1 MEQRLSQQHLS
12 YPLPAMSNNY
22 PEHLALPRLSFLPSH
37 EPAADADALSSWHIA
52 QFIQAH
58 RNAGHRMARLD
69 PLTATALQ
77 SAPALPELTPEFHGL
92 DPAMP
97 RPPGSTIFPAAVTVQ
112 QLDRQ
117 LKAIYCGAIALD
129 CSGVRDEARRDWLF
143 ARMENASPAVPA
155 AQRQS
160 ILHRL
165 ITAEVWERH
174 LAVTAPHA
182 KRFSMEGCESLLP
195 LMDLLI
201 ENAARHGVQQMF
213 LGLPHRGRLNMLV
226 NLMDMPVEHILAC
239 LNPDAP
245 ESVSQNDLPFH
256 LGGSAVK
263 QTGQGEVALFL
274 AHNPSHLQSVYPVVS
289 GMARAWQDDNPD
301 LGCVPVMVHGDAAF
315 AGQGIVMETLNLTRT
330 PGYTLG
336 GTVHIIVNNQIA
348 FTTSNAMDVAG
359 NLYCTDIGRLVD
371 APVIRVNADHPDE
384 LVRAAAIA
392 LDYRMKYGADVII
405 DLIGYR
411 RLGHSEHDIPA
422 LTHPRLQAAI
432 TRHPPVTEL
441 YHARIAGETA
451 HAATADSLD
460 RLRIDMLRMV
470 LTGVLAGK
478 PAMQMLPAIDDDA
491 SGMFS
496 RPPSIERL
504 QALAASITTPPD
516 NFQVHEVIGKLIRKW
531 QTGAAD
537 AQNPIDWCFAENLA
551 CASLLGDGVD
561 IRLSGLDVG
570 HGTFMHRHARWFDQ
584 NDVDGQAGEVFVPLD
599 HIGPGQGRIDI
610 VNSPLTE
617 EAVLGFEYGYSVQ
630 AQRRLAIWE
639 AQFGDFVNGAQVI
652 VDQYIASGEHK
663 WGYRSGLT
671 MLLPHG
677 QEGAGPEHSTAYLG
691 RFLQLC
697 ADRNIRVAFPST
709 SAQWF
714 HLLRQQAVTADP
726 KPLVVMSPKSQLYGN
741 PRSHSS
747 LQELSEGGF
756 LPLLADKNAADPAAV
771 NRVILCSGKF
781 FYDIEAARNDT
792 HDASTAVIRVEQL
805 YPFPQEALADALA
818 AFPNLCEVV
827 WTQEE
832 DKNQG
837 AWRFVRDTL
846 EHCLPAG
853 VSLRNVCRIATA
865 AGAHSSIRRHQQ
877 EQRRLVS
884 EALERKQ
891 S

>member
-1 MEQRLSQQHLS
+1 
-12 YPLPAMSNNY
+12 MSNNY
-22 PEHLALPRLSFLPSH
+22 PEHLALPCLSFIQAH
-37 EPAADADALSSWHIA
+37 EPAVDACALSSWHIA

-58 RNAGHRMARLD
+58 RNFGHRMARLD
-69 PLTATALQ
+69 PLAASAMQ
-77 SAPALPELTPEFHGL
+77 SAAVLPELTPEFHGL

-97 RPPGSTIFPAAVTVQ
+97 RPPGSTIFPAATTVQ

-129 CSGVRDEARRDWLF
+129 CSGIREEARRDWLF
-143 ARMENASPAVPA
+143 ARMENAVPTVPA
-155 AQRQS
+155 AQRQA

-165 ITAEVWERH
+165 VTAEVWERH

-239 LNPDAP
+239 LNPDSP
-245 ESVSQNDLPFH
+245 ESISQSDLPFH
-256 LGGSAVK
+256 LGGSALK

-289 GMARAWQDDNPD
+289 GMTRAWQDDHAD
-301 LGCVPVMVHGDAAF
+301 IGCVPVMVHGDAAF

-330 PGYTLG
+330 AGYTLG

-348 FTTSNAMDVAG
+348 FTTSNAMDMAG

-432 TRHPPVTEL
+432 TRHPPVTDI
-441 YHARIAGETA
+441 YHARITDETT
-451 HAATADSLD
+451 HATTNSLD

-470 LTGVLAGK
+470 LTGMPAGR

-491 SGMFS
+491 SGLFS
-496 RPPSIERL
+496 RPPSVERL
-504 QALAASITTPPD
+504 QALAASITTPPE

-537 AQNPIDWCFAENLA
+537 AQNPIDWCFTENLA

-584 NDVDGQAGEVFVPLD
+584 GEADGRADKAFIPLD

-610 VNSPLTE
+610 VNSPSPKKP
-617 EAVLGFEYGYSVQ
+617 YS
-630 AQRRLAIWE
+630 ASNTATASRRNAGWLSGKRNSATSST
-639 AQFGDFVNGAQVI
+639 APRSSSTSTLRPASTNGAI
-652 VDQYIASGEHK
+652 VRA
-663 WGYRSGLT
+663 
-671 MLLPHG
+671 
-677 QEGAGPEHSTAYLG
+677 
-691 RFLQLC
+691 
-697 ADRNIRVAFPST
+697 
-709 SAQWF
+709 
-714 HLLRQQAVTADP
+714 
-726 KPLVVMSPKSQLYGN
+726 
-741 PRSHSS
+741 
-747 LQELSEGGF
+747 
-756 LPLLADKNAADPAAV
+756 
-771 NRVILCSGKF
+771 
-781 FYDIEAARNDT
+781 
-792 HDASTAVIRVEQL
+792 
-805 YPFPQEALADALA
+805 
-818 AFPNLCEVV
+818 
-827 WTQEE
+827 
-832 DKNQG
+832 
-837 AWRFVRDTL
+837 
-846 EHCLPAG
+846 
-853 VSLRNVCRIATA
+853 
-865 AGAHSSIRRHQQ
+865 
-877 EQRRLVS
+877 
-884 EALERKQ
+884 
-891 S
+891 